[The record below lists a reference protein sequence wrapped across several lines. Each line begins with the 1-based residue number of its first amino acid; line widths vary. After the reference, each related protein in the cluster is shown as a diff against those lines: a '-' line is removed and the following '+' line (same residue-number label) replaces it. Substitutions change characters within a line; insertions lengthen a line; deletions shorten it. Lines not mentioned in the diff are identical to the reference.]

1 MTLTR
6 TALLPS
12 PVGEVTRLADT
23 LVDERPFSVA
33 TALAAEVIEPVVALA
48 L

>member
-12 PVGEVTRLADT
+12 PVGELTRLADT
-23 LVDERPFSVA
+23 LLEDMPFSEA
-33 TALAAEVIEPVVALA
+33 TALAAEVIEAVVALA